1 MTLNVTVTPAA
12 RRFIQRMVRF
22 SGQPAGAGFRLEAI
36 PGGCSGVQSSFSV
49 EPAPARGDEIVLLDD
64 TTLFVS
70 GASLALLDGATIDFA
85 DTPTQSGL
93 VFALAGPP
101 ACACGSN
108 AAAPAGVVKIDV
120 RSIRVR

>member
-12 RRFIQRMVRF
+12 RHFMQRMVRF
-22 SGQPAGAGFRLEAI
+22 SGRPAGAGFRLEAS

-49 EPAPARGDEIVLLDD
+49 EPAPAAGDATVRLDD
-64 TTLFVS
+64 TTLFVW
-70 GASLALLDGATIDFA
+70 GASLALLEGATIDFA

-93 VFALAGPP
+93 VFLLAGAP
-101 ACACGSN
+101 ACACGSS
-108 AAAPAGVVKIDV
+108 APGPGAVVKIDA